1 MYLELLED
9 ELKRGPF
16 EKIVNIVT
24 KLLTNAS
31 SLPEQVQNSAIVCLG
46 KFSITIYGVWFSF
59 FLAKFMI
66 TSHRIAEEKC
76 SLLFTI
82 LERSGLKSVV
92 CTILASFPDLLVRHP
107 NTMEPWTKVGLKI

>member
-1 MYLELLED
+1 MGSDLY
-9 ELKRGPF
+9 
-16 EKIVNIVT
+16 
-24 KLLTNAS
+24 
-31 SLPEQVQNSAIVCLG
+31 
-46 KFSITIYGVWFSF
+46 

-107 NTMEPWTKVGLKI
+107 NTMEPWTKVGLKIFMSGNLLFFTIGTYMYLS

>member
-1 MYLELLED
+1 
-9 ELKRGPF
+9 
-16 EKIVNIVT
+16 
-24 KLLTNAS
+24 
-31 SLPEQVQNSAIVCLG
+31 
-46 KFSITIYGVWFSF
+46 
-59 FLAKFMI
+59 MI

-107 NTMEPWTKVGLKI
+107 NTMEPWTKVGLKISDFLKILSSHFCFWPFYFLDVENSLSPLFEIRGKFSRCLIG

>member
-1 MYLELLED
+1 MLRYVFQLQFMGSDL
-9 ELKRGPF
+9 
-16 EKIVNIVT
+16 
-24 KLLTNAS
+24 
-31 SLPEQVQNSAIVCLG
+31 
-46 KFSITIYGVWFSF
+46 Y

-107 NTMEPWTKVGLKI
+107 NTMEPWTKVGLKIQNFYVRKFALFYDRNLHVSFVNLRRLNPYDN

>member
-1 MYLELLED
+1 MGSDLY
-9 ELKRGPF
+9 
-16 EKIVNIVT
+16 
-24 KLLTNAS
+24 
-31 SLPEQVQNSAIVCLG
+31 
-46 KFSITIYGVWFSF
+46 

-107 NTMEPWTKVGLKI
+107 NTMEPWTKVGLKIQNFHVRENLLFFYDRNLSFVNLRRLNPYDNQPTLDSSQKSLFLLN

>member
-1 MYLELLED
+1 
-9 ELKRGPF
+9 
-16 EKIVNIVT
+16 
-24 KLLTNAS
+24 
-31 SLPEQVQNSAIVCLG
+31 
-46 KFSITIYGVWFSF
+46 
-59 FLAKFMI
+59 MI

-107 NTMEPWTKVGLKI
+107 NTMEPWTKVGLKTQNFAFKSRKFTVFPRAGTYLW

>member
-1 MYLELLED
+1 MLRYVFQ
-9 ELKRGPF
+9 LKFMGSD
-16 EKIVNIVT
+16 
-24 KLLTNAS
+24 L
-31 SLPEQVQNSAIVCLG
+31 
-46 KFSITIYGVWFSF
+46 Y

-107 NTMEPWTKVGLKI
+107 NTMEPWTKVGLKIQNFYVRETLLFFTIGTYLS

>member
-1 MYLELLED
+1 
-9 ELKRGPF
+9 
-16 EKIVNIVT
+16 
-24 KLLTNAS
+24 
-31 SLPEQVQNSAIVCLG
+31 
-46 KFSITIYGVWFSF
+46 
-59 FLAKFMI
+59 MI

-107 NTMEPWTKVGLKI
+107 NTMEPWTKVGLKIQNFCVRIGFSTIWNLSLVNLRRCNPYDDQPTLDSSQKSLFLLN

>member
-1 MYLELLED
+1 MLRY
-9 ELKRGPF
+9 
-16 EKIVNIVT
+16 V
-24 KLLTNAS
+24 
-31 SLPEQVQNSAIVCLG
+31 
-46 KFSITIYGVWFSF
+46 FSYDLWVLIYF

-107 NTMEPWTKVGLKI
+107 NTMEPWTKVGLKTQNFAFKSRKFTVFPRAGTYLW